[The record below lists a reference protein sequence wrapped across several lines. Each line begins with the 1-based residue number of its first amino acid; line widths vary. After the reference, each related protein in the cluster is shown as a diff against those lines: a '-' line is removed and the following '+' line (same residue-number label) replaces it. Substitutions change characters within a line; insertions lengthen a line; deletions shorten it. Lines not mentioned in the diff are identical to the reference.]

1 MNKIKNKSIMTPKEK
16 VKYLEDEIQKEIWGL
31 QMLDYV
37 TPSTTDD
44 LDRMQKELKELKG
57 KL

>member
-1 MNKIKNKSIMTPKEK
+1 MNKIKNKSIMTPKER

-44 LDRMQKELKELKG
+44 LDRMQKELKG

>member
-1 MNKIKNKSIMTPKEK
+1 MTPKEK
-16 VKYLEDEIQKEIWGL
+16 AKKLEDKIQQEIWRI

-37 TPSTTDD
+37 TPSTTED
-44 LDRMQKELKELKG
+44 LDRMRKELKELKD

>member
-1 MNKIKNKSIMTPKEK
+1 MTPKEK
-16 VKYLEDEIQKEIWGL
+16 AKELEDKIQKEIWGL

-44 LDRMQKELKELKG
+44 LDRMQKELKEL
-57 KL
+57 LNQQL

>member
-1 MNKIKNKSIMTPKEK
+1 MTAKEK
-16 VKYLEDEIQKEIWGL
+16 VKYLEAKIQQEIWGL

-37 TPSTTDD
+37 TPSTTDN
-44 LDRMQKELKELKG
+44 LDRMQKELKELKN